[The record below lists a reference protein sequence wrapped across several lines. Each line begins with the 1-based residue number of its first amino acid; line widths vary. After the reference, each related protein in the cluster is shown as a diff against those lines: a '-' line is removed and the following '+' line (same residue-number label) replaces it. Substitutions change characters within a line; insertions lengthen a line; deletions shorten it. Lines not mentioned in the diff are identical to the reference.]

1 MSQGLLEN
9 NHLMKSVNQRVPI
22 QAKYRTEMAEDIIT
36 DRNKIQIYPL
46 NGRDFGSGVGTQSGK
61 NQIINFR
68 LKSDDFIDGNTVRL
82 QFKYQISGAGTA
94 GATGTVIAYR
104 NSTNYNVIL
113 HDDQMHSIIRNM
125 KISINSQ
132 NLENI
137 DNYGSHVNMLTYAST
152 PPEYYKKVL
161 SATEGAY
168 RYVEDSLPNNNSAFN
183 TTTYEG
189 RRSVEGYYVSIPLHC
204 GLFRQTSFLPPNLPI
219 DIQLQLDDVNKCC
232 RALRAGSTATG
243 VLYTVPTNYAYNVS
257 EVQLSYDAVRLHEAY
272 YARFQQEV
280 ASSGVPIELDTYQ
293 NIDVTLQNSAVN
305 TLILSRG
312 VSRLRS
318 IYAVIQKSAPA
329 DLDDGSQS
337 KFLSAGG
344 LQQLY
349 FQING
354 RYYPNNNGYQNTAM
368 AYDGLLEAMGQMGDY
383 DARNML
389 TWNRY
394 NNNEYGSVDGDMGDM
409 FIVGQNFQKSFSAR
423 SSGLDSASMGGIVN
437 VYLKSA
443 NTGGALGGKVFR
455 SYLHF
460 DKAITLQSGGVSISE

>member
-22 QAKYRTEMAEDIIT
+22 QAKYRTEPAEDVIT
-36 DRNKIQIYPL
+36 DRNKIQVYPL
-46 NGRDFGSGVGTQSGK
+46 NGRNFGSGVGTAAGK

-82 QFKYQISGAGTA
+82 QFKYQTGGAGQSA
-94 GATGTVIAYR
+94 DATNFSYL
-104 NSTNYNVIL
+104 L
-113 HDDQMHSIIRNM
+113 HDDQMHSIIRNL

-137 DNYGSHVNMLTYAST
+137 DNYGSHVNMLTYASC
-152 PPEYYKKVL
+152 PAEYYKKVL

-168 RYVEDSLPNNNSAFN
+168 RYVVDSLPDNESAFGAAI
-183 TTTYEG
+183 YEG
-189 RRSVEGYYVSIPLHC
+189 QRSVAGYYVSLPLHC
-204 GLFRQTSFLPPNLPI
+204 GLLRQTAFLPPNLPI
-219 DIQLQLDDVNKCC
+219 DIQINLADVAKCC
-232 RALRAGSTATG
+232 RRLTGGTG
-243 VLYTVPTNYAYNVS
+243 VAMTNYYYDLS
-257 EVQLSYDAVRLHEAY
+257 DVQISYDAVRLHEAY

-293 NIDVTLQNSAVN
+293 NIDVTLQNQAVN

-318 IYAVIQKSAPA
+318 IYAVIQASAPVDNA
-329 DLDDGSQS
+329 DGSQS
-337 KFLSAGG
+337 KFLSVGG
-344 LQQLY
+344 LEQLY

-368 AYDGLLEAMGQMGDY
+368 AYDGLMEAMGQLGDY

-394 NNNEYGSVDGDMGDM
+394 NNATNGSGAGDMGDM
-409 FIVGQNFQKSFSAR
+409 FIMGQNFQKSFSAR

-437 VYLKSA
+437 VYLKTVNA
-443 NTGGALGGKVFR
+443 GGALNGKVFR

-460 DKAITLQSGGVSISE
+460 DKAITLSAGGVSISE